1 MRVPVTIVGGGPVG
15 LTAANFLGQMNVP
28 TVLLERTPEVVDY
41 PRAVGIDDESLR
53 TFQALGLI
61 DQVLPDVLASRAMKF
76 FDARGRCFVET
87 SPQTREFGF
96 PRRNTFIQ
104 PLLERTLRDGVA
116 RYSSVDKRYGHELV
130 DFQQDGDGVVV
141 QARGPDGVPYEFTTD
156 YLVGADGGRS
166 LVRQKLGLKLEGSTY
181 EQLWLIVDIKD
192 DPLDHP
198 YTGMYCDPAR
208 PTVCVHLPHGYR
220 RWEFMALPGETEAD
234 LMRPEMVRGFL
245 ARFGLATE
253 QLNIVRQ
260 RVYAFH
266 ARLAPKFQV
275 GRVFLAGDAAHLM
288 PPFAGQGMNSGVRD
302 AHNLAW
308 KLAAVAKG
316 QAGPALL
323 DSYETERREHA
334 AKMIDLSR
342 MIGRVIMPTSRM
354 QAAVRDAFFRLIGLS
369 PAVRDW
375 FVQMR
380 FKPPPRYSNGAVV
393 ARPGK
398 PDPLSPVGRM
408 FIQPVVRMDGTDR
421 PLDDVIGPGF
431 ALLGLGR
438 DPAAYLDDSGR
449 QVVQR
454 LDARILA
461 VDAAAA
467 DGATDPGGE
476 LRAWADRHRA
486 EVVLLR
492 PDRYVAAL
500 GAAAETNTLLAQ
512 FEQAATGG
520 TR

>member
-1 MRVPVTIVGGGPVG
+1 MG
-15 LTAANFLGQMNVP
+15 VP

-41 PRAVGIDDESLR
+41 PRAVGMDDESLR

-61 DQVLPDVLASRAMKF
+61 DRVLPDVLPSRAMKF

-116 RYSSVDKRYGHELV
+116 RFPSVEKRFGHELI
-130 DFQQDGDGVVV
+130 DYRQDDDGVTVY
-141 QARGPDGVPYEFTTD
+141 ARGADGAPYEFATD

-208 PTVCVHLPHGYR
+208 PTVCVSLPHGYR

-245 ARFGLATE
+245 ARFGLKPE

-266 ARLAPKFQV
+266 ARLAPKFRV

-323 DSYETERREHA
+323 DTYESERRDHA

-342 MIGRVIMPTSRM
+342 MIGRVIMPTSRL
-354 QAAVRDAFFRLIGLS
+354 QAGLRDLFFRAIALS

-380 FKPPPRYSNGAVV
+380 FKPPPRYAQGALVP
-393 ARPGK
+393 RPGK
-398 PDPLSPVGRM
+398 PDPKSPLGRM
-408 FIQPVVRMDGTDR
+408 FIQPMVLADGMAR
-421 PLDDVIGPGF
+421 PLDELLGPGF
-431 ALLGLGR
+431 ALLGLGT
-438 DPAAYLDDSGR
+438 DPAAHLDETGH
-449 QVVQR
+449 R
-454 LDARILA
+454 LIALLGARVLA
-461 VDAAAA
+461 VDA
-467 DGATDPGGE
+467 G
-476 LRAWADRHRA
+476 ADRDGVLLPWAARHGA
-486 EVVLLR
+486 KIVLLR

-500 GAAAETNTLLAQ
+500 GAAAEVNDLLAA
-512 FEQAATGG
+512 FARTIGQAG
-520 TR
+520 R